1 MTERI
6 AYMEE
11 VGDWVREVM
20 PDGQTREDELRCLF
34 LELEDAL
41 RKMDLLRADYKTY
54 KTLHFAEFCAEIY
67 RYSQHG
73 SR

>member
-1 MTERI
+1 MMERT
-6 AYMEE
+6 AYMDQ

-20 PDGQTREDELRCLF
+20 PDGHTREDDLRNLF
-34 LELEDAL
+34 LELENAL

-67 RYSQHG
+67 SHCGHG
-73 SR
+73 TQ